1 MLSNVVGYD
10 LYNLA
15 QLLCVCASVM
25 LNVLFVYADVCKF
38 GSAVVMTSKIRIIF
52 SLYR

>member
-10 LYNLA
+10 LHNLA
-15 QLLCVCASVM
+15 ELLCVCGSVM
-25 LNVLFVYADVCKF
+25 RNVLFVYADVCKF
-38 GSAVVMTSKIRIIF
+38 GSAVVMSSKILIIL